1 MACSP
6 SPPPP
11 PAARPAVTVS
21 FACEFL
27 DAAHEGELV
36 EGTGEVIREG
46 RLLTFLRGMLNTPKR
61 PLFSFLSLI
70 KRVKLKMPPG
80 GA

>member
-1 MACSP
+1 M
-6 SPPPP
+6 
-11 PAARPAVTVS
+11 TVS

-46 RLLTFLRGMLNTPKR
+46 RLLTFLRGMLNTPQAAAVQ
-61 PLFSFLSLI
+61 FLKSHQT
-70 KRVKLKMPPG
+70 G
-80 GA
+80 EA